1 MPVHFTYLIQKYFW
15 NISCF
20 KTQNNL
26 FESVG
31 MNYFWSFL
39 FLALSLNAAYN
50 PFFREPVKPKKAPI
64 VASETRPMPLPP
76 LLTPPPLPAAK
87 AVFDLSQLVYNC
99 YLETHKGK
107 FILLKI
113 GENTVVLKEGDP
125 FYANNQKYFV
135 RHITSNF
142 ITVDDA
148 GRTQTIY
155 FTTGGQ

>member
-1 MPVHFTYLIQKYFW
+1 
-15 NISCF
+15 
-20 KTQNNL
+20 
-26 FESVG
+26 

-39 FLALSLNAAYN
+39 FVALSLNAAYN
-50 PFFREPVKPKKAPI
+50 PFFRETAKPKKPPVAAP
-64 VASETRPMPLPP
+64 VARPMPLPP
-76 LLTPPPLPAAK
+76 LLAPPPMPAPK

-99 YLETHKGK
+99 YLETEKGK
-107 FILLKI
+107 FILLNI
-113 GENTVVLKEGDP
+113 GGNTVVLKEGDP

-142 ITVDDA
+142 ITIDDA